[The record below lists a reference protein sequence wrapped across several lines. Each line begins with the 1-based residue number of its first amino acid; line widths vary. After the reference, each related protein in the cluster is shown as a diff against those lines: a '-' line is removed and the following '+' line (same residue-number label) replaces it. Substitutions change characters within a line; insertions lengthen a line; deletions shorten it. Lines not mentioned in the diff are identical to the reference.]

1 MDKRDLVKKGY
12 LPEELTP
19 AFNSDDLADVLLII
33 IAQLDI
39 YDPIDITP
47 GDRNKGK
54 ITRSISYSIPKSMTN
69 RRVVSVVN
77 PLSFIRLANTIS
89 TFWSSIKAITDQSE
103 ISLSKLTTSST
114 SFRAILAPSFDEVTR
129 ERILRSTGRRIALKI
144 DVQRFYGSIYTHSI
158 PWALNGKAIAKTKR
172 KRYEIAGNAIDED
185 VRKMMD
191 GQTMGIPVG
200 PDTSR
205 IISELIAS
213 YIDIQ
218 LQRNIKD
225 LKGIRVVD
233 DYLLYFKNR
242 SELDIAR
249 ATIVEALRGLEL
261 DLNSG
266 KEKVFELPEQIE
278 SDWYNVLRDFKFR
291 NEPDHQIKDIIAYFD
306 KSFHFAGISAD
317 DSVLSYS
324 ISKISATIFT
334 EKGWEILE
342 AFLLQALLKDSRV
355 LPFVTRLIISHGEE
369 DYDLHYDLITDTLHE
384 FMEHHFTLDNHH
396 EVSWTLWLM
405 KQLNITLS
413 KSLAEKLSTNNN
425 SIVCLSVLDLHASG
439 LIPEGLNKSGWSGI
453 LKKDNLYNEHWL
465 IAYEAVIKGWLNPT
479 KDYIAE
485 DPFFSFL
492 RSNNVQFYDIN
503 RKIDLTKIKVTSE
516 ETSLLKY
523 KSSNSGE
530 DEEVID
536 SYQSDTDEYDLYMDD
551 FED

>member
-1 MDKRDLVKKGY
+1 
-12 LPEELTP
+12 
-19 AFNSDDLADVLLII
+19 
-33 IAQLDI
+33 
-39 YDPIDITP
+39 
-47 GDRNKGK
+47 
-54 ITRSISYSIPKSMTN
+54 MTY

-89 TFWSSIKAITDQSE
+89 TFWPSIKAITDQSK
-103 ISLSKLTTSST
+103 ISLSKLKTSST
-114 SFRAILAPSFDEVTR
+114 SLRAVLAPSFDEVTR
-129 ERILRSTGRRIALKI
+129 ERILRSTGRRFALKI

-158 PWALNGKAIAKTKR
+158 PWALNGKTVAKTKR
-172 KRYEIAGNAIDED
+172 KRYEIAGNALDED

-191 GQTMGIPVG
+191 GQTMGIRVG

-218 LQRNIKD
+218 LQSKIED

-233 DYLLYFKNR
+233 DYLLYFKNK
-242 SELDIAR
+242 SELDMAR

-261 DLNSG
+261 DLNSS
-266 KEKVFELPEQIE
+266 KEKIIELPEQIE

-355 LPFVTRLIISHGEE
+355 LPFVTRLIISHE
-369 DYDLHYDLITDTLHE
+369 DEGYDLDFDLISDTLHE
-384 FMEHHFTLDNHH
+384 FIDYHFVLDNHH
-396 EVSWTLWLM
+396 EVSWAMWLV
-405 KQLNITLS
+405 KQLKITVS
-413 KSLAEKLSTNNN
+413 KSLAEKLSTTTN
-425 SIVCLSVLDLHASG
+425 SIVCLSVLDVHASG
-439 LIPEGLNKSGWSGI
+439 FIPKGISKAIWSGL
-453 LKKDNLYNEHWL
+453 LKKENLYNEYWL

-485 DPFFSFL
+485 DPFFNVL
-492 RSNNVQFYDIN
+492 RLNNVQFYDVN
-503 RKIDLTKIKVTSE
+503 RKIDLTKIKVTSV

-523 KSSNSGE
+523 KSSTSSD
-530 DEEVID
+530 DESVTD
-536 SYQSDTDEYDLYMDD
+536 SYPLEPDEYDYDIDD
-551 FED
+551 